1 MKIKAIALNTFKEA
15 IRDKVFYNLFIFAV
29 LVIIASV
36 LIGDLSLGVNE
47 KIIKDI
53 GLAAISLFGVL
64 TAILVGI
71 SLVYKEID
79 RRTVYTIVSK
89 PVHRYEFLL
98 SKYLGLC
105 LTLLVNITS
114 MTVFL
119 FIVIWCVRYSLS
131 LLLLKAGLL
140 IFCELALVTSIALLF
155 STFTSSTLS
164 AIFTLAVYIIGH
176 LTVDLRDIGQA
187 SKSQL
192 SRYIINFCYYILP
205 NFNNFNIRAEVVH
218 GVDIS
223 GIYILGVITYC
234 VIYTAIV
241 LFISILSFQRR
252 EFD

>member
-1 MKIKAIALNTFKEA
+1 MKVRALVLNTFKEA
-15 IRDKVFYNLFIFAV
+15 IRDKVFYTLLLFAV
-29 LVIIASV
+29 LVIIVSV
-36 LIGDLSLGVNE
+36 LLGGLSLGVNE

-64 TAILVGI
+64 TAVLVGI

-79 RRTVYTIVSK
+79 RRTIYTIISK

-105 LTLLVNITS
+105 LTLLLNVTA
-114 MTVFL
+114 MTMFL
-119 FIVIWCVRYSLS
+119 FIVIWFQGYSLS
-131 LLLLKAGLL
+131 LVLLKAILL
-140 IFCELALVTSIALLF
+140 IFCELMLVTAIALLF

-164 AIFTLAVYIIGH
+164 AVFTLAIYIIGH
-176 LTVDLRDIGQA
+176 LTTDLKEIEQA
-187 SKSQL
+187 SRGWL
-192 SRYIINFCYYILP
+192 SRYITNFCYYVLP

-223 GIYILGVITYC
+223 GVYLLGVITYC
-234 VIYTAIV
+234 IFYTAIV